1 MKILF
6 MKQDA
11 MNKLKENMQTLY
23 INYYREKTNEWI
35 YSIFEYDPFDV
46 LFEIPDFD
54 QYPILNKKGVTELE
68 NCKIMYDKLKN
79 ITESQASDERL
90 WAGLCNGTFYNYVR
104 NRWDYDKIDLMDAK
118 SDSDKILSRFFF
130 KNGKYRNTLSKCW
143 WVGHNTYLPNNINH
157 FQLLDFLGADDFS
170 TKINDM
176 FYNYSFA
183 SNNTIVTG
191 IINGWYKATKDEKL
205 TVREYFRPMMQ
216 YFNALGGGVLLDIYS
231 ESEVEKI
238 VTDYIS
244 LLLNK
249 EDPIIIDDI
258 DSDEEDTMS

>member
-54 QYPILNKKGVTELE
+54 LYPILNKKGVTELE

-130 KNGKYRNTLSKCW
+130 KMVSTEIPYQN
-143 WVGHNTYLPNNINH
+143 VGGL
-157 FQLLDFLGADDFS
+157 
-170 TKINDM
+170 
-176 FYNYSFA
+176 
-183 SNNTIVTG
+183 V
-191 IINGWYKATKDEKL
+191 IIH
-205 TVREYFRPMMQ
+205 
-216 YFNALGGGVLLDIYS
+216 IYQ
-231 ESEVEKI
+231 
-238 VTDYIS
+238 
-244 LLLNK
+244 
-249 EDPIIIDDI
+249 II
-258 DSDEEDTMS
+258 